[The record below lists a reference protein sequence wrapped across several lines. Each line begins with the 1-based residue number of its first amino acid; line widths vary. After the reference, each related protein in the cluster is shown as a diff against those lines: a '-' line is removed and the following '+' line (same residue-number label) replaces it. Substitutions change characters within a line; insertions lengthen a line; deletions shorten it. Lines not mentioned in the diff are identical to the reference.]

1 MDKVLIIAAHP
12 DDEVLGVGGTIAKY
26 TSKGIEVS
34 LLIVTDGS
42 TSQYRNDPKLQEI
55 MEEKKLET
63 RKAADIL
70 GIKNIYYGNL
80 PDMKL
85 DTVPHIEINKVI
97 ENVIEEEKPT
107 IVFTHFG
114 GDVNKDH
121 QIVFESTLVA
131 CRPVSDQ
138 IVKKIFLY
146 SVPSST
152 EWNVQTAHT
161 AFMPNWYENI
171 EGDFAEKKYAAMSCY
186 EEELREYPHPR
197 SIEYLE
203 NADISEG
210 NRVGRLSAES
220 FMLVRNIVD

>member
-1 MDKVLIIAAHP
+1 MDKVLVIAAHP
-12 DDEVLGVGGTIAKY
+12 DDEVLGVGGTIVKY
-26 TSKGIEVS
+26 TSKGIDVS

-42 TSQYRNDPKLQEI
+42 TSQYRDAPNLREI
-55 MEEKKLET
+55 IEEKKLET

-70 GIKNIYYGNL
+70 GIKNIFYGNL

-97 ENVIEEEKPT
+97 ENVIDIVKPT

-121 QIVFESTLVA
+121 QMVYESTLVA

-138 IVKKIFLY
+138 VVKKIFLY

-152 EWNVQTAHT
+152 EWNIQASHT
-161 AFMPNWYENI
+161 AFMPNWCENI
-171 EGDFAEKKYAAMSCY
+171 EGDFSEKKYAAMKCY
-186 EEELREYPHPR
+186 EEELRDYPHPR
-197 SIEYLE
+197 SIEYLK
-203 NADISEG
+203 NVDTSEG
-210 NRVGRLSAES
+210 NRVGRISAES